1 MIRPEDI
8 PQSLMDA
15 TFRHTESY
23 TEAGQRRDIAAILNA
38 AIEAGV
44 VSPPVWAIRNI
55 KTGEI
60 IYERQNPKLTI
71 DGTPTDSD
79 VWEKVHWKGE
89 EP

>member
-1 MIRPEDI
+1 MIKPEDI
-8 PQSLMDA
+8 PNEVVRKILLDD
-15 TFRHTESY
+15 TYENVV
-23 TEAGQRRDIAAILNA
+23 AAILNA

-44 VSPPVWAIRNI
+44 VSPPVWAIRNM